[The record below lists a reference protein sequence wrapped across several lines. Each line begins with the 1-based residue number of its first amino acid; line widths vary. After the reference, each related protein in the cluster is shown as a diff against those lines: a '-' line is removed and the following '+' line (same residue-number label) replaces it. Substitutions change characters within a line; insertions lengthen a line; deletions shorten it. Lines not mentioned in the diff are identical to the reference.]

1 MANNEI
7 NTLLA
12 QVLDL
17 LAQDEAPLAFDFER
31 ALLGL
36 GASPSEAELL
46 ADYIPS
52 ACGRAF
58 CRELGLIPPETYER
72 RNKDGSWG
80 PPQRLADDPMWR
92 SVENFVESLR
102 IQSRRQF
109 SLAAQH
115 SSEVNAISN
124 VLEGGKTLTDLR
136 GGHVATVFITPLKH
150 S

>member
-1 MANNEI
+1 MIGTEI
-7 NTLLA
+7 NARLA

-17 LAQDEAPLAFDFER
+17 LARDAASSTFDFEE

-36 GASPSEAELL
+36 GSSPAEAELL

-58 CRELGLIPPETYER
+58 LREIGIVPSDTYQR
-72 RNKDGSWG
+72 PNKDGSLG
-80 PPQRLADDPMWR
+80 PPQRFSDDPMWQ
-92 SVENFVESLR
+92 SVENFVEVLR
-102 IQSRRQF
+102 THSRKLF

-115 SSEVNAISN
+115 SAEVGVVNNALN
-124 VLEGGKTLTDLR
+124 AGKTLDDLR
-136 GGHVATVFITPLKH
+136 GSRLATAFIAPLKH